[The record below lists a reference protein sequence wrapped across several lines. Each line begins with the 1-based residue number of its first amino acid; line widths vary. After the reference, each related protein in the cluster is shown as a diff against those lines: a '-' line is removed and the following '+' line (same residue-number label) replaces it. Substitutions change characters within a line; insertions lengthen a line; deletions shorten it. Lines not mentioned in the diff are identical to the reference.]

1 MKLVAFL
8 LLIIST
14 FSSSAHAKDHLFFGI
29 TDNHRPHVY
38 LNDEEQ
44 PSGSLIDYLSTL
56 CADLDVECSF
66 QTNNFFNHI
75 EQLQGGQIN
84 ALLVTDSVLLP
95 ATDEIIFTPPI
106 CKTLPIFIY
115 KIQSDKPVFK
125 SIDQFKNITIG
136 VHQDSSYHLYLL
148 DEYHSHS
155 LIKPYSLIES
165 GIFDLANDRIDALL
179 AEKSFFEA
187 RVATTTLASKK
198 KNYYLEMIELGKINQ
213 PFKTMSL
220 ALKKEDTELHE
231 KFTKAINAH
240 GPTVSCVDL
249 VRKAL
254 KKDNSTELPSDASQ
268 SELLT
273 QGNGTNETIK

>member
-1 MKLVAFL
+1 MKLPVAF

-14 FSSSAHAKDHLFFGI
+14 FVSSAHTKEHLFFGI

-38 LNDEEQ
+38 LNNEEQ
-44 PSGSLIDYLSTL
+44 PSGTLVDYLSAL
-56 CADLDVECSF
+56 CIDLDVECSF
-66 QTNNFFNHI
+66 HTDNFFKHI

-95 ATDEIIFTPPI
+95 AIDQIIFTPPL
-106 CKTLPIFIY
+106 CKTSPVFIY

-125 SIDQFKNITIG
+125 SIEQIRNVTIG

-148 DEYHSHS
+148 DEYHRHS
-155 LIKPYSLIES
+155 IIKPYSLIES
-165 GIFDLANDRIDALL
+165 GIFDLANGRIDALL
-179 AEKSFFEA
+179 TEKSFFEA

-198 KNYYLEMIELGKINQ
+198 KSYYLEMVELGKINQ

-220 ALKKEDTELHE
+220 ALKIEDTELHE

-240 GPTVSCVDL
+240 APTTSCVDL
-249 VRKAL
+249 VRKTL
-254 KKDNSTELPSDASQ
+254 KKDNSTELPSDASY
-268 SELLT
+268 SEPPT
-273 QGNGTNETIK
+273 QGNGTNETTK